1 MEYSGN
7 LQIHCKGKV
16 GDKEIDFTLDLHVEP
31 AALAQPFFNEMY
43 IEPALVQVAQEL
55 EFRLV
60 GTSSDWGM
68 TIGPLE
74 LPPENVA

>member
-1 MEYSGN
+1 MEHQGN
-7 LQIHCKGKV
+7 FQIHCKGKI
-16 GDKEIDFTLDLHVEP
+16 GDKEIDFTLDMNIG
-31 AALAQPFFNEMY
+31 ADALAQQAFKEMH

-55 EFRLV
+55 EFRVL

-68 TIGPLE
+68 TISPLE